1 MNLLAQ
7 DYPAILLSEHE
18 TPCLSLYQ
26 PTHRRHPEKAQ
37 DAIRFRN
44 LVRKLEES
52 LKQKYSA
59 REYRALL
66 EPFKALAEDRSFWN
80 HTADGLAVLGAPGF
94 FRVFRLQRPVVE
106 LAIVADSFHTKPLL
120 RIVQS
125 ADRYHILALNRHEFK
140 LFEGNRDSLDE
151 IPAIDTVMQAI
162 DEQLGRDVRGL
173 ERAERVYGHARGG
186 KHTQHGVDMKQDT
199 DINESRSF
207 FRAVDQAVMQNYSQP
222 SGQRLLLA
230 ALPEHHNMF
239 RTLSRNPLLMKE
251 AIDVHP
257 DDLSLEELR
266 DRSWQ
271 VVQPYYLERLNGFVE
286 AFRVGTSNGRGT
298 DVLDDIATA
307 ATSGRVATLLI
318 EADRLIPGRIDIASG
333 KIQTGDL
340 GDPGV
345 NDVLDE
351 LGEHVIRTGGEVVIV
366 PTERMPTGTGAAA
379 IYRY

>member
-1 MNLLAQ
+1 MNLLAE
-7 DYPAILLSEHE
+7 DYPEILLSEHK

-59 REYRALL
+59 REYRSLL
-66 EPFKALAEDRSFWN
+66 EPFKALAEDLSFWN
-80 HTADGLAVLGAPGF
+80 HTTDGLAVLGAPGF
-94 FRVFRLQRPVVE
+94 FRVYRLQRPVVE

-140 LFEGNRDSLDE
+140 MFEGNRDSLDE
-151 IPAIDTVMQAI
+151 VPAIDAVMQKI
-162 DEQLGRDVRGL
+162 DDQLGRDVRGL
-173 ERAERVYGHARGG
+173 ERAERVYGRARGG
-186 KHTQHGVDMKQDT
+186 PQTQHGVDMKQDT
-199 DINESRSF
+199 DINESRMF

-230 ALPEHHNMF
+230 ALPAHHNMF

-257 DDLSLEELR
+257 DALSLAELR
-266 DRSWQ
+266 DRAWEL
-271 VVQPYYLERLNGFVE
+271 VQPYYLERLSGFVD

-298 DVLDDIATA
+298 DNLDEIAVA
-307 ATSGRVATLLI
+307 AIAGRVATLLI
-318 EADRLIPGRIDIASG
+318 EADRLIPGRIDVASG

-340 GDPGV
+340 GNPEV
-345 NDVLDE
+345 NDILDE
-351 LGEHVIRTGGEVVIV
+351 LGEHVIKTGGEVVIV
-366 PTERMPTGTGAAA
+366 PSERMPTGTGAAA